1 MLVLFES
8 PAGYAVFK
16 VLKESKLKEVD
27 NIWQHFQTPEKA
39 SQIVQLQCFEKF
51 KDATDALSATAS
63 ALEFK
68 VPKRLKKVLKQIS
81 SEAHEELGVVDAKL
95 GNIIKE
101 KHGVNCVTSSAI
113 TELYRNIKSQANH
126 LIGGI
131 SEREYAAIQLG
142 LAHGL
147 SRYKLKFNP
156 DKIDTMIIQAVNLL
170 DDLDKELNN
179 YGMRMKEWYG
189 WHFPELS
196 KIVADIVTYA
206 KTVKKM
212 GTRDNATSCD
222 FSEILTEDVEKD
234 VKSAADVSMGTEISK
249 EDIENVSLLCDQ
261 IIDMYGYRSQLAEYL
276 TNRMMAVAPN
286 LTVLVG
292 ELLGARLIAHAGS
305 LLNLAKHP
313 ASTVQVFGAEKAL
326 FRAIAKK
333 QSTPKFGLM
342 YHATLVNQASNK
354 YKGKI
359 SRMLAAKSAIAIRVD
374 ALKEDVDGNLG
385 VELRSKVEKR
395 LRQLETGITFK
406 LSGRARDMDTVP
418 KYKPDERAPKTYDDG
433 NDFSL
438 ESRAGKRKFDQTKTP
453 AKGGA
458 QGGED
463 EVKDEPGVEEEP
475 SAVVKSPKGKKA
487 KKRLIEEVKEE
498 VETVEQQEGVEG
510 TADVAVEE
518 QPVTEKKKK
527 KKKSLVPVAATEIE
541 TKIEQA
547 AEEVQQETTTTPKKK
562 KKRQSS
568 AMEETTATAEVE
580 EPQTEVATTTG
591 ENGGSAKKKKRKSK
605 SLGGQVATEDDS

>member
-16 VLKESKLKEVD
+16 VLKESKLKEVE

-39 SQIVQLQCFEKF
+39 SKIVQLQFFEKF

-63 ALEFK
+63 ALECK
-68 VPKRLKKVLKQIS
+68 VPKRLKKILKQIS

-113 TELYRNIKSQANH
+113 TELYRNIRAQASH

-196 KIVADIVTYA
+196 KIVNDIVTYA
-206 KTVKKM
+206 KAVKLM
-212 GTRDNATSCD
+212 GTRDNATSTD
-222 FSEILTEDVEKD
+222 FSEFLTEDVEKD
-234 VKSAADVSMGTEISK
+234 LKSAADISMGTEISK
-249 EDIENVSLLCDQ
+249 DDIANVALLCEQ
-261 IIDMYGYRSQLAEYL
+261 IIDMYGYRAQLAEYL

-292 ELLGARLIAHAGS
+292 EILGARLIAHAGS

-342 YHATLVNQASNK
+342 YHATLVNQASMK

-374 ALKEDVDGNLG
+374 ALKEDVDGKLG
-385 VELRSKVEKR
+385 VELRSKVEYR
-395 LRQLETGITFK
+395 LRQLETGMAFK
-406 LSGRARDMDTVP
+406 LSGRARDMNTTP
-418 KYKPDERAPKTYDDG
+418 KYAPNERAPKTYDDG
-433 NDFSL
+433 NDFTL
-438 ESRAGKRKFDQTKTP
+438 ESRAGKRKFDETKTP
-453 AKGGA
+453 AKGNTVKS
-458 QGGED
+458 GEKEED
-463 EVKDEPGVEEEP
+463 IKEEP
-475 SAVVKSPKGKKA
+475 KEIDSAQKSGKK
-487 KKRLIEEVKEE
+487 KKKLVQEMDNGDGDLEVKEE
-498 VETVEQQEGVEG
+498 NDISMVEG
-510 TADVAVEE
+510 GQTSD
-518 QPVTEKKKK
+518 KKKK
-527 KKKSLVPVAATEIE
+527 KKKSMVPEGKLEFNWIPRPDNLKCIKLIDFVNYR
-541 TKIEQA
+541 KFH
-547 AEEVQQETTTTPKKK
+547 AELCKVFF
-562 KKRQSS
+562 
-568 AMEETTATAEVE
+568 
-580 EPQTEVATTTG
+580 
-591 ENGGSAKKKKRKSK
+591 
-605 SLGGQVATEDDS
+605 